1 MLLADR
7 DFEHEEQSRV
17 LTHEARRALAIRWIC
32 RILAVFADE
41 ACDLARS
48 GAPDWSPSRT
58 EPRVSEVVRLL
69 ALQAE
74 DSKFVGGNKPDL
86 TDEGDVREEVY
97 AEIARS
103 SEWSE
108 YQHALVGLL
117 DQCADSHPDMMPGP
131 ASDASVCTGAASS
144 APSEECNFTSEAQ
157 RIDAVAAYTKSWK
170 CSEAALARTARVDPA
185 DLSKWKKDLLPVES
199 DKKAR
204 IEKALRNNEGPTRLV
219 KRSRDY
225 QVPAEPSNIANVGG

>member
-1 MLLADR
+1 
-7 DFEHEEQSRV
+7 
-17 LTHEARRALAIRWIC
+17 
-32 RILAVFADE
+32 VFADE

-48 GAPDWSPSRT
+48 GAPDWSLSWT

-74 DSKFVGGNKPDL
+74 ASKFVGGNKPDL
-86 TDEGDVREEVY
+86 TDDGDVREEVY

-131 ASDASVCTGAASS
+131 GRTGQTTAGPEREPPQKSYGSPMGRNLDRLRLESGWSFDDMAK
-144 APSEECNFTSEAQ
+144 ATEIDKKLILGHVNKGKKAYPST
-157 RIDAVAAYTKSWK
+157 
-170 CSEAALARTARVDPA
+170 LATYARVFT
-185 DLSKWKKDLLPVES
+185 
-199 DKKAR
+199 
-204 IEKALRNNEGPTRLV
+204 EKLGRPITV
-219 KRSRDY
+219 
-225 QVPAEPSNIANVGG
+225 AELKG